1 MRPFS
6 SSLPW
11 NYFCSTDDRHGSSQN
26 GSTTSE
32 TTYTITL
39 SILASLV
46 FLLIAA
52 VVYLIFQNRKL
63 SKLIPRKQQ
72 ASFSNMAYR
81 SDKEE
86 TYRFEEIDLGTGTNN
101 SSMPERDNTNPLYAV
116 APTFHETA
124 TSRRLPPIPPPHK
137 AARMN
142 PKAARMKANQGNGG
156 LKARGAMEGS
166 KGATT
171 GAGEHYMALSK
182 ENNST
187 ASRNISADGG
197 PNPNEYMSLS
207 PYRHWDI
214 SHS

>member
-1 MRPFS
+1 M
-6 SSLPW
+6 
-11 NYFCSTDDRHGSSQN
+11 
-26 GSTTSE
+26 
-32 TTYTITL
+32 
-39 SILASLV
+39 
-46 FLLIAA
+46 FLLNAA

-63 SKLIPRKQQ
+63 SKLIPREEQ

-137 AARMN
+137 ATRMN

-187 ASRNISADGG
+187 ASQNISVDGG

-207 PYRHWDI
+207 PNRH
-214 SHS
+214 

>member
-1 MRPFS
+1 M
-6 SSLPW
+6 
-11 NYFCSTDDRHGSSQN
+11 
-26 GSTTSE
+26 
-32 TTYTITL
+32 
-39 SILASLV
+39 

-63 SKLIPRKQQ
+63 SKLIPGEQQ
-72 ASFSNMAYR
+72 ATFSNMAYR

-86 TYRFEEIDLGTGTNN
+86 TYYSDEIDLGTGTNN
-101 SSMPERDNTNPLYAV
+101 ISMPKRDSDNTNHLYEI

-124 TSRRLPPIPPPHK
+124 TYRPLPPIPPPHK

-142 PKAARMKANQGNGG
+142 PKADRKKAYLGNGG

-207 PYRHWDI
+207 PYRH
-214 SHS
+214 